1 MRTLP
6 PAITKESQPLQK
18 TAFGEVKAESM
29 TPVTQIS
36 AEYGLLNQVLT
47 VIDSGASG
55 ASSIVDNKFTCQTG
69 TDAAGLASIL
79 SLRQLKYRP
88 GQGALGRLTAV
99 FDVGT
104 PSSQQIA
111 GLITGENVFA
121 FGYLN
126 EDFGIVYAHD
136 GEGESQE
143 LTITTPAGGAEN
155 ATITIDGVGFT
166 VPLTAGTVQ
175 HNAFEISISLT
186 AQVPNYIFASNDDQV
201 IAQAVIPGP
210 QSTFAFTS
218 STAVASWIQVTAGLE
233 PVVDFTKQENWNV
246 DTRINS
252 DPKIN
257 LNHQKG
263 NVYQIQYQY
272 LGFGAIKFF
281 IEDSATG
288 DFILVHVIQFANTST
303 TTSVTN
309 PTFRIGWLTR
319 NLGNTSNITLSG
331 GSAGSFVEGIIKRST
346 PPRSEDNGQLNVGTA
361 LTNIITFRNRVT
373 FGGRVNRAE
382 IFPLLASF
390 STQANKFAFFEIR
403 ANPTFG
409 GDLNFQYIDK
419 TSSIM
424 EFATDN
430 VTVSGGIK
438 VASVTVVAGSS
449 ESIEFNERVDLDFI
463 ALPGQTFTI
472 AAAIPTAAAAD
483 CQATGTWQEDL

>member
-1 MRTLP
+1 MNHLP
-6 PAITKESQPLQK
+6 PAIVKGSQELQK
-18 TAFGEVKAESM
+18 SAFGEIKTESM
-29 TPVTQIS
+29 TPITQIS

-47 VIDSGASG
+47 VVDSSASG
-55 ASSIVDNKFTCQTG
+55 TSTIVANKFTCQTG

-99 FDVGT
+99 FDAAT
-104 PSSQQIA
+104 ANNQQIA

-126 EDFGIVYAHD
+126 QEFGIIYAHD

-143 LTITTPAGGAEN
+143 LTITTPAAGAES
-155 ATITIDGVGFT
+155 ATITIDGTGFT

-175 HNAFEISISLT
+175 HNAFEIAISLT
-186 AQVPNYIFASNDDQV
+186 AQVQNYTFASNNDQV
-201 IAQAVIPGP
+201 IAQALIPGA
-210 QSTFAFTS
+210 QSTFAFSS
-218 STAVASWIQVTAGLE
+218 STAIASWFQVTAGVE
-233 PVVDFTKQENWNV
+233 PTIDFTKQESWNV

-252 DPKIN
+252 DPTTN
-257 LNHQKG
+257 LNPQKG
-263 NVYQIQYQY
+263 NVYQVQYQY

-281 IEDSATG
+281 IEDSISG
-288 DFILVHVIQFANTST
+288 DFVLVHVIRFANTST

-319 NLGNTSNITLSG
+319 NLGNTSNVTLSG
-331 GSAGSFVEGIIKRST
+331 GSAAAFIEGIIKRST
-346 PPRSEDNGQLNVGTA
+346 PPRAEDNGQLTVGST

-390 STQANKFAFFEIR
+390 STQANKFAFFEIL

-430 VTVSGGIK
+430 VSVSGGIK
-438 VASVTVVAGSS
+438 VASITVVAGSS
-449 ESIEFNERVDLDFI
+449 ESIEFNDRVDLDFI

-472 AAAIPTAAAAD
+472 AASIPTAAAAD